1 MGIYT
6 VHDIGFSAIWSQVI
20 DIKKFFHEVMRVA
33 MHYCCLCTA
42 YNIHMYMHV
51 GGIRMLRNEE
61 KQWELQVDHSLFA
74 IKKLD
79 ITVSTGRV
87 LDYYRGIACPWGGEQ
102 ILELANLTRSWPL
115 ALHGRKERVDL

>member
-1 MGIYT
+1 
-6 VHDIGFSAIWSQVI
+6 
-20 DIKKFFHEVMRVA
+20 

-79 ITVSTGRV
+79 ITVSIIYAEFSIITGASCV
-87 LDYYRGIACPWGGEQ
+87 HGGGANTGISRPDLIMASGLGG
-102 ILELANLTRSWPL
+102 R
-115 ALHGRKERVDL
+115 ERVDQII